1 MSSYILFLLLGLG
14 SGGVY
19 AILGLGLVLK
29 YRSAGVV
36 DFGHGAVAMF
46 CAYVYIE
53 LHTNGELQF
62 PWIII
67 PHQIKV
73 ASSNGLATVPSIL
86 VTLVYAAI
94 LGLVFYVTVYRPL
107 RNAPALARVGAS
119 IGIMLAL
126 QAIAVLNYSTF
137 AVSSPPILPA
147 NPIHFAGIIVPSDRV
162 YLAGL
167 TILIGLALAA
177 IYRFTRF
184 GLVTRAAVENER
196 GAALLGHSASRIAAY
211 NWVLATV
218 LAAAAGILI
227 LPITTLNPGT
237 YTLFIVPALG
247 AALLA
252 RFSSFT
258 VVVIGGLVIG
268 MLQSELV
275 KLQTVWTW
283 LPQQGLQDGL
293 PFLIIMLT
301 IIVLARRLSARGQIT
316 DVHNPAVGR
325 PRRPAITAGSCVVI
339 GIVAL
344 VLANT
349 DYRSAIISSLVT
361 ACVCFS
367 VVIITGYV
375 GQISLAQNALAGFS
389 AFMLVHI
396 ANGLGIGFPFG
407 LILAALSAV
416 VIGVLVGLP
425 SVRVRGVNLAVTTLA
440 TAAALDA
447 LVFNNAS
454 FSGGF
459 TGLNVP
465 PPHLFGLNLEPSS
478 SGVTFGILVVVVV
491 ALVGLFVARLRN
503 GRLGRAFLAVR
514 SNERAAASIGID
526 VGRAKLVAFA
536 IAAFIAGIGG
546 GLLAYQQQNI
556 NSASFTLWTSLDD
569 PRHHLR
575 RGRRPDHRRA
585 RRRGAP
591 GLQRRGPDPARQPV
605 QLRAVPGADRRRGV
619 DPHRGGQPR
628 RDHQGDGG
636 RAHPAADWRVMRRVA
651 RPEPAPPAI
660 AESAAPTTRPPR
672 PPPVRR
678 RWRDDE
684 RRGTPDRRAVRG
696 HRRGARDRGA
706 ARPVRQRG
714 RGQRRDLLRRS
725 WLGHRTDRPQRRRQ
739 DDDDRRAHRLRAAR
753 PAARCASRATPS
765 PAPARI
771 VWRGA
776 A

>member
-62 PWIII
+62 PWIVI

-86 VTLVYAAI
+86 VTLVYSAV
-94 LGLVFYVTVYRPL
+94 LGLVFYLTVYRPL

-258 VVVIGGLVIG
+258 LVVIGGLVIG

-301 IIVLARRLSARGQIT
+301 IIVLARRLPARGQIT

-389 AFMLVHI
+389 AFMLVHV

-425 SVRVRGVNLAVTTLA
+425 SVRVRGVNLAVATLA

-478 SGVTFGILVVVVV
+478 SGVGFGILVVVIV

-526 VGRAKLVAFA
+526 VGRAKLAAFA

-556 NSASFTLWTSLDD
+556 NSASFTLWTSLTI
-569 PRHHLR
+569 LAITYVGGV
-575 RGRRPDHRRA
+575 GRITGALAAGALLASNGVVPTLLDNLFNFGQYQALIAGVALTLTAVANPDGITKEM
-585 RRRGAP
+585 GA
-591 GLQRRGPDPARQPV
+591 GLT
-605 QLRAVPGADRRRGV
+605 QLRTA
-619 DPHRGGQPR
+619 
-628 RDHQGDGG
+628 
-636 RAHPAADWRVMRRVA
+636 VMRRVA

-660 AESAAPTTRPPR
+660 AESAASPT
-672 PPPVRR
+672 
-678 RWRDDE
+678 
-684 RRGTPDRRAVRG
+684 
-696 HRRGARDRGA
+696 
-706 ARPVRQRG
+706 
-714 RGQRRDLLRRS
+714 
-725 WLGHRTDRPQRRRQ
+725 
-739 DDDDRRAHRLRAAR
+739 
-753 PAARCASRATPS
+753 PASPTPS
-765 PAPARI
+765 SPKVAR
-771 VWRGA
+771 R
-776 A
+776 

>member
-14 SGGVY
+14 SGAVY
-19 AILGLGLVLK
+19 AVLGLGLVLK

-67 PHQIKV
+67 PHQIRV
-73 ASSNGLATVPSIL
+73 ASSSGLATVPSIL
-86 VTLVYAAI
+86 VTLVYAAFF
-94 LGLVFYVTVYRPL
+94 GLFFYMAVYRPL

-126 QAIAVLNYSTF
+126 QAIAVINYSTF
-137 AVSSPPILPA
+137 AVSSPPILPDS
-147 NPIHFAGIIVPSDRV
+147 PIHFAGIFVPSDRL

-167 TILIGLALAA
+167 TILVGLALAA
-177 IYRFTRF
+177 IYRYTRF

-196 GAALLGHSASRIAAY
+196 GAALLGHSATRIAAY

-258 VVVIGGLVIG
+258 IVVIGGLAIG

-293 PFLIIMLT
+293 PFLIIMVAMV
-301 IIVLARRLSARGQIT
+301 VLARRLSARGQIS
-316 DVHNPAVGR
+316 DVHNPMVGR
-325 PRRPAITAGSCVVI
+325 PRRPAVTAASCVVV

-344 VLANT
+344 LAANT

-361 ACVCFS
+361 ACICFS

-375 GQISLAQNALAGFS
+375 GQISLVQNALAGFS

-407 LILAALSAV
+407 LILAALCGV
-416 VIGVLVGLP
+416 VIGVVVGLP
-425 SVRVRGVNLAVTTLA
+425 AVRVRGVNLAVTTLA

-465 PPHLFGLNLEPSS
+465 PPHLFGVNLEPSP
-478 SGVTFGILVVVVV
+478 SGVTFGIVIVVIV
-491 ALVGLFVARLRN
+491 ALAGLFVARMRN

-514 SNERAAASIGID
+514 SNERAAASVGID
-526 VGRAKLVAFA
+526 VARTKLFAFA

-556 NSASFTLWTSLDD
+556 NAATFTLWTSLTVLAITYVGGVGRITGALAAGALLASNGVVPTLLDNLFNFGQYQALIAGVALTLTAVANPD
-569 PRHHLR
+569 GITKEMGQGLTQLRLALLR
-575 RGRRPDHRRA
+575 RFGPRTPA
-585 RRRGAP
+585 IAGP
-591 GLQRRGPDPARQPV
+591 GGP
-605 QLRAVPGADRRRGV
+605 
-619 DPHRGGQPR
+619 
-628 RDHQGDGG
+628 
-636 RAHPAADWRVMRRVA
+636 
-651 RPEPAPPAI
+651 PAPPP
-660 AESAAPTTRPPR
+660 AAPSSTH
-672 PPPVRR
+672 
-678 RWRDDE
+678 
-684 RRGTPDRRAVRG
+684 GTAKV
-696 HRRGARDRGA
+696 A
-706 ARPVRQRG
+706 G
-714 RGQRRDLLRRS
+714 R
-725 WLGHRTDRPQRRRQ
+725 
-739 DDDDRRAHRLRAAR
+739 
-753 PAARCASRATPS
+753 
-765 PAPARI
+765 
-771 VWRGA
+771 
-776 A
+776 

>member
-14 SGGVY
+14 SGAVY

-36 DFGHGAVAMF
+36 DFAHGAVAMF

-53 LHTNGELQF
+53 LHSNGELQF

-73 ASSNGLATVPSIL
+73 ASSNGLATIPSIL
-86 VTLVYAAI
+86 ITLVYAAI

-147 NPIHFAGIIVPSDRV
+147 NPIHFAGIIVPSDRI

-184 GLVTRAAVENER
+184 GLITRAAVENER
-196 GAALLGHSASRIAAY
+196 GAALLGHSATRIAAY

-258 VVVIGGLVIG
+258 VVVIAGLVIG

-293 PFLIIMLT
+293 PFVIIMLAM
-301 IIVLARRLSARGQIT
+301 IVLARRLSARGQIT

-325 PRRPAITAGSCVVI
+325 PRRPAITAASCVVI

-344 VLANT
+344 VVANT

-375 GQISLAQNALAGFS
+375 GQISLAQNALAGVS

-407 LILAALSAV
+407 LILAALCAV

-465 PPHLFGLNLEPSS
+465 PPHLFGLSLEPSS
-478 SGVTFGILVVVVV
+478 SGVTYGILVVVVV

-526 VGRAKLVAFA
+526 VGRAKLAAFA

-556 NSASFTLWTSLDD
+556 NSASFTLWTSLTILAITYVGGVGRITGALAAGALLASNGVVPTLLDNLFNFGQYQALIAGVALTLTAVANPD
-569 PRHHLR
+569 GITKEMGAGLTTLR
-575 RGRRPDHRRA
+575 LA
-585 RRRGAP
+585 
-591 GLQRRGPDPARQPV
+591 
-605 QLRAVPGADRRRGV
+605 
-619 DPHRGGQPR
+619 
-628 RDHQGDGG
+628 
-636 RAHPAADWRVMRRVA
+636 VMRRVA
-651 RPEPAPPAI
+651 HREQTPPPI
-660 AESAAPTTRPPR
+660 AETSTTAAPAAPK
-672 PPPVRR
+672 VARR
-678 RWRDDE
+678 
-684 RRGTPDRRAVRG
+684 
-696 HRRGARDRGA
+696 
-706 ARPVRQRG
+706 
-714 RGQRRDLLRRS
+714 
-725 WLGHRTDRPQRRRQ
+725 
-739 DDDDRRAHRLRAAR
+739 
-753 PAARCASRATPS
+753 
-765 PAPARI
+765 
-771 VWRGA
+771 
-776 A
+776 

>member
-14 SGGVY
+14 SGAVY
-19 AILGLGLVLK
+19 AVLGLGLVLK

-36 DFGHGAVAMF
+36 DFAHGAVAMF
-46 CAYVYIE
+46 CAYVFIE
-53 LHTNGELQF
+53 LRSNGELQF
-62 PWIII
+62 PWIIL
-67 PHQIKV
+67 PHQVRV
-73 ASSNGLATVPSIL
+73 ASSSGLATAPSIL
-86 VTLVYAAI
+86 ITLVYAAV
-94 LGLVFYVTVYRPL
+94 LGLVFYMTIYRPL

-119 IGIMLAL
+119 IGVMLAL
-126 QAIAVLNYSTF
+126 QAIAELNYSTF

-147 NPIHFAGIIVPSDRV
+147 TPVHVASLIVPSDRL

-167 TILIGLALAA
+167 TVLVGFALAA

-247 AALLA
+247 AALLG
-252 RFSSFT
+252 RFSSFS
-258 VVVIGGLVIG
+258 VVVIAGLVIG

-293 PFLIIMLT
+293 PFVIIMLAM
-301 IIVLARRLSARGQIT
+301 VLLARRLSARGQIT

-325 PRRPAITAGSCVVI
+325 PQRPAITAVSCVVV

-344 VLANT
+344 LVANT
-349 DYRSAIISSLVT
+349 DYRSAIISSLIV
-361 ACVCFS
+361 ACVCMS

-375 GQISLAQNALAGFS
+375 GQISLAQNALAGIS

-396 ANGLGIGFPFG
+396 AHGLGLGFPLG
-407 LILAALSAV
+407 LILAALCAV
-416 VIGVLVGLP
+416 VVGLLVGLP
-425 SVRVRGVNLAVTTLA
+425 AVRVRGVNLAVTTLA

-447 LVFNNAS
+447 LVFNNSS

-459 TGLNVP
+459 TGLNVHA
-465 PPHLFGLNLEPSS
+465 PHLFGLNLEPSA
-478 SGVTFGILVVVVV
+478 SGVTFGIAVLVIVV
-491 ALVGLFVARLRN
+491 LVGLFVARLRN

-526 VGRAKLVAFA
+526 VARTKLFAFA

-556 NSASFTLWTSLDD
+556 NSASFTLWTSLTILAITYVGGVGRITGAIAAGVLLASNGVMPTLLDNLFNFGQYQALIAGVALTFTAVANPD
-569 PRHHLR
+569 GVTQEMGRGFTQLR
-575 RGRRPDHRRA
+575 R
-585 RRRGAP
+585 
-591 GLQRRGPDPARQPV
+591 
-605 QLRAVPGADRRRGV
+605 
-619 DPHRGGQPR
+619 
-628 RDHQGDGG
+628 
-636 RAHPAADWRVMRRVA
+636 AALRRVA
-651 RPEPAPPAI
+651 GGRPPSTPPL
-660 AESAAPTTRPPR
+660 AETPTTSG
-672 PPPVRR
+672 PPPV
-678 RWRDDE
+678 
-684 RRGTPDRRAVRG
+684 
-696 HRRGARDRGA
+696 GAPR
-706 ARPVRQRG
+706 
-714 RGQRRDLLRRS
+714 
-725 WLGHRTDRPQRRRQ
+725 
-739 DDDDRRAHRLRAAR
+739 
-753 PAARCASRATPS
+753 
-765 PAPARI
+765 
-771 VWRGA
+771 
-776 A
+776 

>member
-14 SGGVY
+14 SGAVY
-19 AILGLGLVLK
+19 AVLGLGLVLK

-53 LHTNGELQF
+53 LRSNGELQF
-62 PWIII
+62 PWILI

-73 ASSNGLATVPSIL
+73 ASSSGMATLPAIL
-86 VTLVYAAI
+86 ITLVYSAI
-94 LGLVFYVTVYRPL
+94 LGFVFYVAIYRPL

-147 NPIHFAGIIVPSDRV
+147 SPVQIGGLAVPSDRL

-167 TILIGLALAA
+167 TVLVGIVLAA
-177 IYRFTRF
+177 IYRFTKF

-247 AALLA
+247 AALLG
-252 RFSSFT
+252 RFSSFS
-258 VVVIGGLVIG
+258 VVVIGGLIIG
-268 MLQSELV
+268 MLQSELF

-293 PFLIIMLT
+293 PFLIIMLAV
-301 IIVLARRLSARGQIT
+301 IVLARRLGARGQIT

-325 PRRPAITAGSCVVI
+325 PRRPAVTAAASVAV
-339 GIVAL
+339 GIIAL
-344 VLANT
+344 LLVSGQYKA
-349 DYRSAIISSLVT
+349 AIISSLVT

-367 VVIITGYV
+367 VVVITGYV
-375 GQISLAQNALAGFS
+375 GQISLAQNALAGFA
-389 AFMLVHI
+389 AFMVVHV
-396 ANGLGIGFPFG
+396 AKGLGIGFPFG

-425 SVRVRGVNLAVTTLA
+425 GVRVRGVNLAVTTLA

-447 LVFNNAS
+447 LVFNNS
-454 FSGGF
+454 HFSGGF
-459 TGLNVP
+459 TGLDVH
-465 PPHLFGLNLEPSS
+465 PPHLFGLNLEPSPN
-478 SGVTFGILVVVVV
+478 GVTFGILVVVVV
-491 ALVGLFVARLRN
+491 ALMGLFVARLRN

-526 VGRAKLVAFA
+526 VARTKLLAFA
-536 IAAFIAGIGG
+536 IAAFIAGVGG

-556 NSASFTLWTSLDD
+556 NSASFTLWTSLTILAITYVGGVGRITGALAAGALLASNGVVPTLLNNLFNFGQYQALIAGVALTLTAVANPDGMTKEMGAGLTK
-569 PRHHLR
+569 LR
-575 RGRRPDHRRA
+575 LAVLGRVAHRESA
-585 RRRGAP
+585 PPGLTDSGAP
-591 GLQRRGPDPARQPV
+591 
-605 QLRAVPGADRRRGV
+605 
-619 DPHRGGQPR
+619 
-628 RDHQGDGG
+628 
-636 RAHPAADWRVMRRVA
+636 
-651 RPEPAPPAI
+651 
-660 AESAAPTTRPPR
+660 AAPK
-672 PPPVRR
+672 V
-678 RWRDDE
+678 
-684 RRGTPDRRAVRG
+684 V
-696 HRRGARDRGA
+696 
-706 ARPVRQRG
+706 G
-714 RGQRRDLLRRS
+714 R
-725 WLGHRTDRPQRRRQ
+725 
-739 DDDDRRAHRLRAAR
+739 
-753 PAARCASRATPS
+753 
-765 PAPARI
+765 
-771 VWRGA
+771 
-776 A
+776 